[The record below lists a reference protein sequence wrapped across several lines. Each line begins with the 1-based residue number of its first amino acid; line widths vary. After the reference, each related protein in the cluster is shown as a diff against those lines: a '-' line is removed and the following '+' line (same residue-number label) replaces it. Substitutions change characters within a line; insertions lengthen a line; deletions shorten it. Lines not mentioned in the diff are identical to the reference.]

1 MLFAFSWSVDK
12 SLRKALAPFCV
23 NVRSLNFFRQT
34 DEVFLKNILVSY
46 AHGYS
51 KQKVGLFCDNCCLDI
66 FKVGIKRSPNFF
78 QIPTIQNHV

>member
-1 MLFAFSWSVDK
+1 MSPTTFHMLFAFSWSVDK
-12 SLRKALAPFCV
+12 NLRKALAPFCV

-51 KQKVGLFCDNCCLDI
+51 KQAYFA
-66 FKVGIKRSPNFF
+66 
-78 QIPTIQNHV
+78 TIAV